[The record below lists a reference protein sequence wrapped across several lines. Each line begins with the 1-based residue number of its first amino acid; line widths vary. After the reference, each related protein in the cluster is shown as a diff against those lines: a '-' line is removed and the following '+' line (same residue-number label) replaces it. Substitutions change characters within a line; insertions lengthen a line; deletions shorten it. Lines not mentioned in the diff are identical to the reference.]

1 METSKTKRILWKILE
16 IREVGAVLPLLIAV
30 ILFTAKSDR
39 FLTYDN
45 MINVLR
51 IASFTMICAI
61 GECYL
66 LISGSWDISIG
77 AVYSLGGVI
86 AGLAMTSMGLP
97 IWLST
102 ILALVAGG
110 IIGLVNAFL
119 VEKLEMP
126 AFVATVGTQFIAKG
140 LVQGITKGTPVYP
153 LPDKFLGVGQTNLQ
167 IGSLGIPWGVVIAI
181 VLSII
186 AGLILKYT
194 TYGRKIY
201 AVGGN
206 GEAARLA
213 GIPTTKIRFSAFILC
228 GVLAALT
235 GVLMAS
241 RLGSAQANIGNGFE
255 MIVIAGAVIG
265 GISMS
270 GGAGSIFGMALGAFF
285 MALITNGMTL
295 IKISA
300 TWQTLVTGAILILAC
315 SLEYV
320 RNRLKASLN
329 S

>member
-167 IGSLGIPWGVVIAI
+167 IGSLGIPWVLVIAI

-228 GVLAALT
+228 GILAALT